1 MRHPAERHAPGFGDS
16 GADAIADRRGERALR
31 GRVDHHA
38 QNVRLHKPHRPPR
51 GARAMARQNARKY
64 APTTPP
70 DYLSHQRPP
79 SSGGCQGFPQRL
91 VKAPRNVA
99 YRGGWREGRVL
110 Q

>member
-1 MRHPAERHAPGFGDS
+1 
-16 GADAIADRRGERALR
+16 
-31 GRVDHHA
+31 
-38 QNVRLHKPHRPPR
+38 
-51 GARAMARQNARKY
+51 MARQNARKY
-64 APTTPP
+64 APATPP

-99 YRGGWREGRVL
+99 YRGGRREGRVL